1 MWKVLT
7 LFKFN
12 PAGLPRDR
20 KVIEYISGF
29 SKRD

>member
-12 PAGLPRDR
+12 PAGLPKDR
-20 KVIEYISGF
+20 KVLYLVEVANA
-29 SKRD
+29 